1 LTAVRG
7 VGTNVG
13 LATIFSRAR
22 TVERKR
28 GIAVLPLTSS
38 IRDASANVTV
48 ALVAREGAHML
59 PEAIDSERAAIR
71 IISGKLTTTAVAR
84 VGSAMKWIFEYVN
97 LATIRSNSI
106 AIGKVVIS
114 CLEIPLLL
122 ALSNGTKAGGAT
134 IRLNVRPAVSATCAL
149 SCGRVGGVAALE
161 E

>member
-1 LTAVRG
+1 VRG

-97 LATIRSNSI
+97 LATIRSNSV
-106 AIGKVVIS
+106 AIGIVVII
-114 CLEIPLLL
+114 ERREKPLLL
-122 ALSNGTKAGGAT
+122 ALRNGTKAVGAT
-134 IRLNVRPAVSATCAL
+134 ISLNVRPAVGATCAL

>member
-1 LTAVRG
+1 VRG

-97 LATIRSNSI
+97 LATIRSNSV
-106 AIGKVVIS
+106 AIGIVVII
-114 CLEIPLLL
+114 ERREKPLLL
-122 ALSNGTKAGGAT
+122 ALRNGTKAGGAT